1 MKAERNGTSMVET
14 IQWISE
20 RRARRRDP
28 ASTMRTILQVDKLT
42 KRFDPEAPP
51 VVNDVSF
58 DVEDG
63 EIFALLGPSGCGKTT
78 TLRCIAGFE
87 AADAGSIVLQ
97 QRMLTGRGVHV
108 PPEQRGVGLVFQ
120 DFALFPHLTVLEN
133 VMFGLPEKPKPER
146 ERRARE
152 ALKMVGLEGFGDR
165 APHHLSGGQQQRVAL
180 ARTLA
185 PQPGLI
191 LLDEPF
197 SNLDALLRQGT
208 RQEVRTL
215 LKEQGMSAVL
225 VTHDQEEAL
234 SFADRIGVMR
244 HGQIEQVGTPEAVY
258 YQPRTLFV
266 AQFLGRTNLLLSQA
280 AGREADTPLGRV
292 SLNRAA
298 EGTVLLSLRP
308 EHLTL
313 EAPDHG
319 VGPVGEI
326 VGRAFKG
333 HDITYEVECD
343 GSQYL
348 VHTHNRMPYH
358 PGDTVAIR
366 PLESAVVLESRTT
379 PRDVPTGAVEQ
390 VEG

>member
-1 MKAERNGTSMVET
+1 MS
-14 IQWISE
+14 
-20 RRARRRDP
+20 
-28 ASTMRTILQVDKLT
+28 TILQVDGLT
-42 KRFDPEAPP
+42 KRFGTEALP
-51 VVNDVSF
+51 VVNDVGCE
-58 DVEDG
+58 VEDG

-87 AADAGSIVLQ
+87 AADAGSVVLQ
-97 QRMLTGRGVHV
+97 GRTLTAPDVNV

-133 VMFGLPEKPKPER
+133 VMFGLPKKPEAER
-146 ERRARE
+146 EQRARE
-152 ALKMVGLEGFGDR
+152 ALKMVGLDGFGDR
-165 APHHLSGGQQQRVAL
+165 APHNLSGGQQQRVAL

-244 HGQIEQVGTPEAVY
+244 RGQIEQVGTPEEVY

-280 AGREADTPLGRV
+280 AGLEADTPLGRV
-292 SLNRAA
+292 SLNRSA

-313 EAPDHG
+313 EAPDKG
-319 VGPVGEI
+319 IGPVGEV

-366 PLESAVVLESRTT
+366 PLESAVVLESREA
-379 PRDVPTGAVEQ
+379 PRDIPSGAVEK